1 MLRTADMVAIVL
13 ITALI
18 ALAFSFT
25 NGMNDAANCIA
36 SVVATK
42 ALPPKLAVFWAA
54 VLLLAWFARGLY
66 RWLGDRFADVL

>member
-1 MLRTADMVAIVL
+1 MIAIVL

-36 SVVATK
+36 SVIATK
-42 ALPPKLAVFWAA
+42 ALPPKIAVFWAA
-54 VLLLAWFARGLY
+54 FWI
-66 RWLGDRFADVL
+66 LGPPG